1 MEDRSAWLRDT
12 RRRHGMTQEKLA
24 ALASVSIRTVQ
35 RAEEG
40 RKMSLEVWND
50 FEAVLGSSPMLARR
64 RPSDGK
70 ETSSFFRKTYK
81 TLRRL
86 RTAKELLDAMTITS
100 TSKLDYDV
108 EPNAEILPV
117 LKEAVEWLEA
127 RLPDAWTIARRR
139 YRPQTVLQRLEDET
153 ALNGLL
159 ERLHGIGASIFWEH
173 YWEDIIYPKESEGFD
188 DHLYVDQGQKPE
200 GRFLLQ
206 VVISASEKDRET
218 FPEVMDWGVEIVESD
233 DTDVPF

>member
-1 MEDRSAWLRDT
+1 
-12 RRRHGMTQEKLA
+12 MTQEKLA

-40 RKMSLEVWND
+40 RKMSLEVWKD
-50 FEAVLGSSPMLARR
+50 FEAALGSSPMLARR
-64 RPSDGK
+64 RPPDGK

-108 EPNAEILPV
+108 EPSAEILPI
-117 LKEAVEWLEA
+117 LKEVVEWLEA
-127 RLPDAWTIARRR
+127 RLPDAWTIGRRR
-139 YRPQTVLQRLEDET
+139 YRPQTVLQRLEDEA
-153 ALNGLL
+153 ALTGLL

-188 DHLYVDQGQKPE
+188 DHLYLDQGQKPE
-200 GRFLLQ
+200 GRLLLQ

>member
-1 MEDRSAWLRDT
+1 
-12 RRRHGMTQEKLA
+12 MTQEKLA
-24 ALASVSIRTVQ
+24 AMASVSIRTVQ

-40 RKMSLEVWND
+40 RRMSLEVWKD

-70 ETSSFFRKTYK
+70 ETSSFFRKTFK

-100 TSKLDYDV
+100 TSRLDYDV

-117 LKEAVEWLEA
+117 LKEAVEWLEV
-127 RLPDAWTIARRR
+127 RLPDAWISTRRR

-153 ALNGLL
+153 ALGGLL

-173 YWEDIIYPKESEGFD
+173 HWEDIIYPKEADGFEGL
-188 DHLYVDQGQKPE
+188 LYVDQGQKPE

-206 VVISASEKDRET
+206 VVISASERDRET
-218 FPEVMDWGVEIVESD
+218 FPEVMDWGVVIVESD
-233 DTDVPF
+233 DADVPF